1 MGCHF
6 LPKGIF
12 LTQGSNQCL
21 LHWQADSL
29 PTAPPGTASQRDS
42 SPMVAPSSFLST
54 PFLKLFWRHVSSSLL
69 KLLSHI
75 CSFLV
80 LSSSLQYLSRWMG
93 RCVPCPAGKP
103 ALPLLHLHLQGRW
116 LKGYMEEGRETWK
129 ILNNHFLRTYRF
141 LSWEKWENLE
151 VIRSKLRKRKVV
163 TE

>member
-12 LTQGSNQCL
+12 PTQGSNQCL

-29 PTAPPGTASQRDS
+29 STAPPGTASQRDS
-42 SPMVAPSSFLST
+42 SPIVAPSSFLST
-54 PFLKLFWRHVSSSLL
+54 PFLKLFWWHVSSFLL

-75 CSFLV
+75 YSFLV

-93 RCVPCPAGKP
+93 RCMPRPVAKP
-103 ALPLLHLHLQGRW
+103 ALPLLPLHLPGRW
-116 LKGYMEEGRETWK
+116 FKGYMEGARETWR
-129 ILNNHFLRTYRF
+129 ILNSHFLRTCRF

-151 VIRSKLRKRKVV
+151 VISSKLRKRKVV
-163 TE
+163 RE

>member
-1 MGCHF
+1 MGCYF

-12 LTQGSNQCL
+12 PTQGSNQCL

-54 PFLKLFWRHVSSSLL
+54 PFLKLFWRHVSFSLL

-75 CSFLV
+75 YSFLV

-116 LKGYMEEGRETWK
+116 HKGYMEVIIESGGGYIGVRCTMHCSLCVLENFIRKSIK
-129 ILNNHFLRTYRF
+129 IIFR
-141 LSWEKWENLE
+141 
-151 VIRSKLRKRKVV
+151 V
-163 TE
+163 